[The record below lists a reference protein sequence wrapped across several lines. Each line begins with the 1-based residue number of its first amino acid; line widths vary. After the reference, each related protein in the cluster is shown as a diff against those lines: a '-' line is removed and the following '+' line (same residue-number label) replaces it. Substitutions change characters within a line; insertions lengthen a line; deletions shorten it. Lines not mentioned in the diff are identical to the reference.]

1 MKFWQPF
8 HIASQF
14 PLNIC
19 KRTPLGMSFL
29 KAQKVNLIYALFESP
44 CGLPVSNQR
53 DKYPWTLNFCSLSGC
68 GLVDMGFYN
77 TSLVLKKSL
86 VNATLSLYQ
95 EHISDASPLMENSYK
110 VAATGCSLL
119 LYVTCLRFWG
129 IK

>member
-8 HIASQF
+8 LIPSQF

-19 KRTPLGMSFL
+19 KRTPLGMLFL
-29 KAQKVNLIYALFESP
+29 KAQKVNVIYPLYESP

-53 DKYPWTLNFCSLSGC
+53 DKYSWTLNFCSLSGC
-68 GLVDMGFYN
+68 GLVDMELYN

-95 EHISDASPLMENSYK
+95 EHISDASPLMENSLLMSYNS
-110 VAATGCSLL
+110 CSYRL
-119 LYVTCLRFWG
+119 
-129 IK
+129 